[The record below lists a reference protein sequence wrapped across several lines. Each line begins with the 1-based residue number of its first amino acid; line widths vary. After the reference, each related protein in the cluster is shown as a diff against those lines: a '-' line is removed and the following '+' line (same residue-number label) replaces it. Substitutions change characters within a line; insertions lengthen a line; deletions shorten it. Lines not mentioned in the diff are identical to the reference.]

1 MIAIATQCFCP
12 DIGGVEALMT
22 ALADELARS
31 GARVEAFADHIR
43 TRGLAELV
51 RPYPIHRYSL
61 WQPAR
66 RALKR
71 RALAAA
77 TRRDPIVGVFA
88 NSWKSVAAVPS
99 GVGPI
104 ATLAHGTEFPLV
116 ATREKPERIAKAL
129 ARTRTII
136 ASSHYTASLATPY
149 LGDAANRIV
158 VINPPL
164 PTLPAAEPGALAAM
178 RAVIAGRR
186 PVVTTLARLEPRKGL
201 NSVIAALPRLK
212 TRHPDLVYLVA
223 GAGGDLERLRALAA
237 ERGVS
242 DSVVFLGPVTDPQ
255 VKAAL
260 LTSSDV
266 YAMPSRRVRQ
276 FGGRFRHRLRGGRLV
291 RPPLPRRRRRRGGG
305 RRERRP
311 NRPRARRRRR
321 RGGFASPKRTARTTR
336 RCANAWERPRRPS
349 CGKISRG
356 APRCRVISPRWGFE
370 APPARPARPAW
381 PRSARRWEREPA
393 RSGLHDPGGMTPK

>member
-1 MIAIATQCFCP
+1 MRCVEIEREARLPVIAIATQCFCP

-22 ALADELARS
+22 ALTDELARS

-51 RPYPIHRYSL
+51 RPYPIHRYNL
-61 WQPAR
+61 WQPVR
-66 RALKR
+66 RAVKR

-88 NSWKSVAAVPS
+88 DSWKSVAAVPP

-104 ATLAHGTEFPLV
+104 ATMAWGTEFPLAA
-116 ATREKPERIAKAL
+116 ATEKAERIAKAL
-129 ARTRTII
+129 ARTRTIV
-136 ASSHYTASLATPY
+136 ACSHYTASLATPY
-149 LGDAANRIV
+149 LRGAATRIV
-158 VINPPL
+158 VVNPPQA
-164 PTLPAAEPGALAAM
+164 PLPAAEPGALAAM

-201 NSVIAALPRLK
+201 DSVIAALPRLK
-212 TRHPDLVYLVA
+212 TRHPELVYLVA

-266 YAMPSRRVRQ
+266 YAMPSRRVGNSVEG
-276 FGGRFRHRLRGGRLV
+276 FGIAYAEAAWYGLPALAGGDGGAADVVKDGQTGFVRDGSDPQAISQALCELLDDAQLRTRMGAAAATFV
-291 RPPLPRRRRRRGGG
+291 RENLSWRSALPRYL
-305 RRERRP
+305 
-311 NRPRARRRRR
+311 A
-321 RGGFASPKRTARTTR
+321 AL
-336 RCANAWERPRRPS
+336 
-349 CGKISRG
+349 
-356 APRCRVISPRWGFE
+356 
-370 APPARPARPAW
+370 
-381 PRSARRWEREPA
+381 
-393 RSGLHDPGGMTPK
+393 GL